1 VGMVPFARSFL
12 TLLILMAVPVFC
24 AAQSEPLRPDW
35 CRQLPRPEYKALERV
50 KLEDGWFEVYRV
62 RPGVFAIYEP
72 KQFEEVISY
81 LIVGSKRALLF
92 DTGLGVGRI
101 SNVVRKLTRLP
112 VTVLNSHTHFDHTGG
127 NAEFQDILG
136 MDTDYTRRSAEGGLD
151 PFARDLLAPERLC
164 GPPPKGVQGPVPTRA
179 FEMARFIRDGERI
192 DLGGRTLE
200 VVATPGHTPDSLCL
214 LDRKN
219 RLLFT
224 GDTFYLGP
232 IYLFTEETDF
242 AAYAKSVERLAAVV
256 PSLDAVL
263 TAHNIPV
270 AEPKHLVDLAEAVRK
285 VQSGEATAKA
295 AEGRREY
302 EFGRFSLLLGPD
314 PIKNK

>member
-1 VGMVPFARSFL
+1 MRLLACLRLLALFAVL
-12 TLLILMAVPVFC
+12 TMQA
-24 AAQSEPLRPDW
+24 AAQTEPLRPEW
-35 CRQLPRPEYKALERV
+35 CRQLPRAQYATLERV
-50 KLEDGWFEVYRV
+50 KSADDWFEVYRV

-72 KQFEEVISY
+72 RQFEEVISY

-101 SNVVRKLTRLP
+101 SEVARKLTRLP

-127 NAEFQDILG
+127 NAEFRNILG

-164 GPPPKGVQGPVPTRA
+164 GNLPQGVKGPVPTRA
-179 FEMARFIRDGERI
+179 FHITRFIRDGERI
-192 DLGGRTLE
+192 DLGDRVVE

-242 AAYAKSVERLAAVV
+242 EAYAKSVERLAELV
-256 PSLDAVL
+256 PALDAVL
-263 TAHNIPV
+263 TAHNVPV
-270 AEPKHLVDLAEAVRK
+270 AKPGQLTQLAEAVSNVR
-285 VQSGEATAKA
+285 SGQAQAKTT
-295 AEGRREY
+295 EGRREY
-302 EFGRFSLLLGPD
+302 DFGDFSLLLGPD
-314 PIKNK
+314 SGQSK

>member
-1 VGMVPFARSFL
+1 MRKTTARLAVIFL
-12 TLLILMAVPVFC
+12 ATLSALS
-24 AAQSEPLRPDW
+24 AAQTEPLRPEW
-35 CRQLPRPEYKALERV
+35 CRQLPRPQYKSLERM
-50 KLEDGWFEVYRV
+50 KAADGWFEVYRI

-101 SNVVRKLTRLP
+101 SHVARKLTKLP

-127 NAEFQDILG
+127 NAEFRDILG
-136 MDTDYTRRSAEGGLD
+136 MDTAYTRRSAEGGLD

-164 GPPPKGVQGPVPTRA
+164 GQPPKGVRGPVPTRA
-179 FEMARFIRDGERI
+179 FHITRFIHDGEQI

-219 RLLFT
+219 RLLLT

-242 AAYAKSVERLAAVV
+242 AAYAKSVERLAALV
-256 PSLDAVL
+256 PSLDGVL
-263 TAHNIPV
+263 TAHNVPK
-270 AEPKHLVDLAEAVRK
+270 AEPRQLTKLAEAVRM
-285 VQSGEATAKA
+285 VRSGKAPAKTV
-295 AEGRREY
+295 EGRREY
-302 EFGRFSLLLGPD
+302 DFGDFSLLLGSD
-314 PIKNK
+314 PARSK

>member
-1 VGMVPFARSFL
+1 MLPVARLCL
-12 TLLILMAVPVFC
+12 TLLLVAVPIYS
-24 AAQSEPLRPDW
+24 AAQTEPLRPEW
-35 CRQLPRPEYKALERV
+35 CRQLPRPEYKTLERV
-50 KLEDGWFEVYRV
+50 KLEDDWFEVYRV

-101 SNVVRKLTRLP
+101 SDVVHKLTRLP

-127 NAEFQDILG
+127 NAEFDEILG
-136 MDTDYTRRSAEGGLD
+136 MDNEYTRRSAEGGLD
-151 PFARDLLAPERLC
+151 PFARDLLEPERLC
-164 GPPPKGVQGPVPTRA
+164 GKPPQGVHGPMPTRA
-179 FEMARFIRDGERI
+179 FRIARFIRDGERI
-192 DLGGRTLE
+192 DLGDRVLE

-232 IYLFTEETDF
+232 IYLFMEETDF
-242 AAYAKSVERLAAVV
+242 EAYAKSVERLAALAR
-256 PSLDAVL
+256 SLDLVL
-263 TAHNIPV
+263 TAHNVPV
-270 AEPKHLVDLAEAVRK
+270 AQPQQLNRLAEAVRK
-285 VQSGEATAKA
+285 IRSGEATAKTV
-295 AEGRREY
+295 EGRRE
-302 EFGRFSLLLGPD
+302 FIFDDFSLLLGPAQ
-314 PIKNK
+314 